1 MLTRNR
7 QYIAAV
13 LGLAVVALGLGMA
26 GCVTPARIDQ
36 LEEQV
41 IRTQQ
46 QNEQSQKL
54 LRNIDTTV
62 ATEANENRR
71 LRADMSVTIDQL
83 ELQISQLQSSYA
95 DLLQRIDQL
104 YQALETK
111 GQLRSSAG
119 TVPQGSN
126 TTTPNVPPAMADD
139 DAECTQNYDDAFV
152 LMRRAEYDKAIEE
165 FNRFLGNCP
174 NHQLAE
180 NAHYWIGESYYSL
193 GKFAEAIEQLEA
205 LLKNYKASSNTARA
219 LFKLGR
225 SQEELGKKKDAKAT
239 FQRLVDDHAGTLEAE
254 QAKERLKSL

>member
-1 MLTRNR
+1 MLTHNR
-7 QYIAAV
+7 RYIAAA
-13 LGLAVVALGLGMA
+13 LGLAVVALGLGLG
-26 GCVTPARIDQ
+26 GCVTPARIDA

-41 IRTQQ
+41 KVTQQ
-46 QNEQSQKL
+46 QNEQSHKL

-62 ATEANENRR
+62 ATEATESRR

-83 ELQISQLQSSYA
+83 EMQISQLQSSYV

-104 YQALETK
+104 YDALEKK
-111 GQLRSSAG
+111 GQLRSTPGA
-119 TVPQGSN
+119 VPQGN
-126 TTTPNVPPAMADD
+126 TTTTPNVPPAMAEA
-139 DAECTQNYDDAFV
+139 DAECTQIYDDAFV

-165 FNRFLGNCP
+165 FNRFLGSCP

-193 GKFAEAIEQLEA
+193 GKYAEAIEQLDQ
-205 LLKNYKASSNTARA
+205 LLKNFKASSNTARA

-225 SQEELGKKKDAKAT
+225 SQEELGKKKDAKTT
-239 FQRLVDDHAGTLEAE
+239 FQKLVADHAGTLEAE